1 MFFSLP
7 TSCFIK
13 LSRLLI
19 FLCAPFWVCLMSSQS
34 TAEPCPSELLSFLG
48 FQIIH
53 KCKKAFLK
61 VLARLC
67 KVVMKKH
74 CSSCIDMFDV
84 KEVTKW
90 EIKTE
95 AS

>member
-7 TSCFIK
+7 ASCFTK

-19 FLCAPFWVCLMSSQS
+19 FLFAPFRICLMSSHS
-34 TAEPCPSELLSFLG
+34 AVEPCPSELLSFLG

-61 VLARLC
+61 VLTHLC

-74 CSSCIDMFDV
+74 CSFCIDMFNV
-84 KEVTKW
+84 KEVTK
-90 EIKTE
+90 
-95 AS
+95 